1 MSSDEEF
8 RNFNPEDDM
17 DEMLEEMKTED
28 ALAVVVGYVPPAG
41 GKRYYS
47 TLVMTVQNEELGVPA
62 RIVEVSKWT
71 KDSRLTA
78 ETPGRLY
85 TIGTV
90 LTLQAR
96 GGTVVDEA
104 GMLHEKEKP
113 REEDTTTG
121 VRILVT
127 AEEMVAIL
135 ASMQRLSESAP
146 VLRNDLMLFL
156 NPDEVFGWTG
166 RDDLERAP
174 TLASA
179 LQAEIDTWVDEENRF
194 RVDGAD
200 VKLAER
206 MAKLH
211 RDEMRAVVLNDTAG
225 GHTGMLYVG
234 KHGRPILMQADRPP
248 HERRQ
253 ATTGER
259 KTATL
264 VVIDQLI
271 RYEPETARFEGYAVL
286 YDPLTLKTPYVL
298 HPRELDLRT
307 ESGTKIGRVANEGEM
322 ISVLGIASVG
332 MTREEA
338 LEWLLPV
345 GAWVDLKFAEALDM
359 PIKEGMPETHET
371 KNWATTFFRTS
382 EVKEDGTVE
391 PLTAFSMAGRVPNR
405 TKTEP
410 KDYDKFAS
418 SSFYDVPGAYRLIRV
433 YPHDSV
439 VEEATRGKEYPGRNT
454 VKARMHDVK
463 TSGLS
468 FFRPAAGI
476 SVDSVRMDRVVTHRE
491 TVLVAASDI
500 TGVLKLPSQV
510 VRTVDKKSKTIAA
523 GAPRPMRFGEFPYVY
538 APGHVNAIVFEAA
551 YMPHRNP
558 GNHGR
563 TFLREEL
570 RDSTYFVVAAVK
582 GSAQAKVENYVV
594 YGAMY
599 FEEEGENRIFGTGT
613 SLNVPWVMFKPPM
626 VFSASLTD
634 STGRIDTDLA
644 FQLGYG
650 GPEITELNSALKA
663 EIEKMLAY
671 YAYRPNLGPQN
682 KKEWEDAHLRPLLNR
697 FKFKV
702 DAESS
707 RAALRE
713 RLLRR
718 SEAAD
723 IRARLEREELTD
735 DAREK
740 LERELERAEA
750 GEEKAREMLNNTDAR
765 LFIDVSHSAVTAHAK
780 AVWEAFH
787 SKDDERAKKLAPFPV
802 FNEMKDSALAR
813 EPGKRWKEWMRLP
826 QAELKTVGEWRQDE
840 AAVNL
845 FEKYKWTRQR
855 EDRKDDEKGE

>member
-28 ALAVVVGYVPPAG
+28 ALAVVVGYVPPEG
-41 GKRYYS
+41 GKRHYS

-78 ETPGRLY
+78 ETAGRLY
-85 TIGTV
+85 TVGTV

-96 GGTVVDEA
+96 GGTVVDET
-104 GMLHEKEKP
+104 GRLHEKEKQ
-113 REEDTTTG
+113 REEDMTTG
-121 VRILVT
+121 VRMLVT
-127 AEEMVAIL
+127 AEEMAAIL
-135 ASMQRLSESAP
+135 ASMERLSENAP
-146 VLRNDLMLFL
+146 VQRNDLLLFL
-156 NPDEVFGWTG
+156 NPDEVFGWTA
-166 RDDLERAP
+166 RQDLERAP

-179 LQAEIDTWVDEENRF
+179 LQAEIDTWVDEESRF

-200 VKLAER
+200 EKLAAR

-248 HERRQ
+248 QERRQ

-264 VVIDQLI
+264 VVIDQLV

-298 HPRELDLRT
+298 NPRELDLRT
-307 ESGTKIGRVANEGEM
+307 ESGAKTGRVTSEGEM
-322 ISVLGIASVG
+322 LSVLGVASVG
-332 MTREEA
+332 RTREEA

-345 GAWVDLKFAEALDM
+345 GAWIELKFAEALDM

-382 EVKEDGTVE
+382 EAKEDGTVE

-410 KDYDKFAS
+410 RDYDKFAS

-439 VEEATRGKEYPGRNT
+439 VEEATRGREYPGRNT
-454 VKARMHDVK
+454 MKARMHDVK

-476 SVDSVRMDRVVTHRE
+476 SVDSVRMDRVVSHRE

-500 TGVLKLPSQV
+500 TGVLKLPSQFS
-510 VRTVDKKSKTIAA
+510 RTADRRNKTIAA
-523 GAPRPMRFGEFPYVY
+523 PTMRTMRFGEFPYVY

-551 YMPHRNP
+551 YIPHKNP

-582 GSAQAKVENYVV
+582 SSAQTKTENYVV

-599 FEEEGENRIFGTGT
+599 FEEDGERRVFGTGT

-626 VFSASLTD
+626 VFSAPLTD
-634 STGRIDTDLA
+634 STGRVDTDLA
-644 FQLGYG
+644 FHLGPG
-650 GPEITELNSALKA
+650 GPEITELNDALRA

-671 YAYRPNLGPQN
+671 YAYRPNLGPQT
-682 KKEWEDAHLRPLLNR
+682 KRDWEDAYLRPLLNR

-735 DAREK
+735 ERRGE

-765 LFIDVSHSAVTAHAK
+765 LFVDISHSAVTAHAK

-787 SKDDERAKKLAPFPV
+787 SKEDERARRLEKFPV
-802 FNEMKDSALAR
+802 FNETKDSTLAK

-826 QAELKTVGEWRQDE
+826 QAELKTAGEWQQNE

-845 FEKYKWTRQR
+845 FERYRWTRR
-855 EDRKDDEKGE
+855 RDDRDERGDE